1 MADLTTTDVR
11 RILLDAI
18 AEVAPELEGE
28 LADLDPTVDLWREL
42 ELDSMDHLTVMTRLA
57 EATGR
62 DIPERD
68 YPRLC
73 SVDAVCAYLS

>member
-1 MADLTTTDVR
+1 MAELTTTDVR

-28 LADLDPTVDLWREL
+28 LPDLDPTVDLWREL
-42 ELDSMDHLTVMTRLA
+42 ELDSMDHLTVMTRLS

-68 YPRLC
+68 YPKLG
-73 SVDAVCAYLS
+73 SVDAVCAYLT